1 MREDMIRGQKLKE
14 AGMADELL
22 AQYQRHLD
30 SGNRQGQER
39 LLCRFRCAQR
49 ERLTQNR
56 EKLAC
61 LDYIM
66 AKVEKSGDLFGGKD
80 GTK

>member
-1 MREDMIRGQKLKE
+1 MREDLTLKEILKE
-14 AGMADELL
+14 AGMTDELFT
-22 AQYQRHLD
+22 QYQRYVE

-39 LLCRFRCAQR
+39 LLCRFRGTQR
-49 ERLTQNR
+49 EKLTKNR

-80 GTK
+80 ETK

>member
-1 MREDMIRGQKLKE
+1 MREDLTTKQKLKE
-14 AGMADELL
+14 AGMTDELL
-22 AQYQRHLD
+22 AQYQRYVET
-30 SGNRQGQER
+30 GNKQGQER

-66 AKVEKSGDLFGGKD
+66 AKVEKSGDLFGEKD

>member
-1 MREDMIRGQKLKE
+1 MREDLTTKQKLKE
-14 AGMADELL
+14 AGMTDELL
-22 AQYQRHLD
+22 AQYQRYVD
-30 SGNRQGQER
+30 AGNRQGQER
-39 LLCRFRCAQR
+39 LLCRLRCAQR
-49 ERLTQNR
+49 ESLTQNR

-80 GTK
+80 QIK